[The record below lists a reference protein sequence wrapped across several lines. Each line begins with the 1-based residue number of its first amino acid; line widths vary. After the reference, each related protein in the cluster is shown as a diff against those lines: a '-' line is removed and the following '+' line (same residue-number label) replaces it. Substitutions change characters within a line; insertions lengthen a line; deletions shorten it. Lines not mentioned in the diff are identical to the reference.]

1 MSQKRD
7 FFRVKFPVTQRPCLV
22 ASSSE
27 LEVIELSE
35 NGARVVA
42 GHEGVLGNTDPFD
55 ATIRFKDGTAAKVTA
70 QLYRCEADQA
80 ILRFSENLSYT
91 VIAAEQ
97 RRLLQLFPR
106 QVADCSGD

>member
-7 FFRVKFPVTQRPCLV
+7 YFRVKFPVTQCPCLV
-22 ASSSE
+22 AGSTV

-35 NGARVVA
+35 NGARVAVDGERMLSSDLFA
-42 GHEGVLGNTDPFD
+42 

-70 QLYRCEADQA
+70 SVLRWETEYA
-80 ILRFSENLSYT
+80 ILRFSDKLSYS

-106 QVADCSGD
+106 ETAK